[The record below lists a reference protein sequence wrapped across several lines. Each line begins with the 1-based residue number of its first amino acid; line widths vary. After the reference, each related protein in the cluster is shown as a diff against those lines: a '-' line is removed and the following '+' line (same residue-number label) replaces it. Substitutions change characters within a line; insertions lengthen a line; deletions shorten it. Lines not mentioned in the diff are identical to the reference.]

1 MIKLN
6 IRAQFILLSGVVGI
20 ILIVV
25 SILGY
30 RAASSNLQ
38 ESIEHELIATIH
50 IQEKVLD
57 GWIREKSQTA
67 INSANLMGKFFGT
80 DRASIQKLM
89 QLSSDP
95 EIMAVTNCDENG
107 LVISNENDYTG
118 QLEIRNRDWYLRSK
132 SERKLIFTDVYVDV
146 VSGKAVVSAAHPYF
160 DPSGN
165 FLGSVC
171 VDISIDTLN
180 DEIKKLKYRG
190 AGIGM
195 ILAQNGKVIVSAE
208 PVSQNFSDEFKSHQS
223 EGFFVTADQNVVA
236 YQKLESTGWI
246 VAISVPHEIV
256 FESMD
261 RLQMAYTILIAVTLL
276 GIIVTILFCLRFAA
290 RITNYIANLKDRI
303 ENLSRGNFKISEMK
317 IESQDE
323 FGDLARAFNSMT
335 QNVRN
340 LIQKVAKTSEDVA
353 KSSEELNAS
362 AHQSADSANYVADTT
377 IKVAEALDNQMQ
389 NIIQARENIERING
403 DINSMLEKSLV
414 ITQNTQS
421 MEESAR
427 AGDRLMQDAI
437 EKMSSIEQSVSDS
450 ARMVEK
456 LGENSKEIGSI
467 VEAISSIAEQTNLL
481 ALNAAIEAARA
492 GDAGRGFAV
501 VADEVRKL
509 ATSSQEA
516 AEKINARIHGIQVDT
531 EQAVRAMKTG
541 TQNVELGSQAMND
554 VGAQFAE
561 IIRMLNENKR
571 RIEDVGGTVQEV
583 SSEANRIVQVVEKID
598 ESSRTTADQ
607 TQTISASTQE
617 QTASTEEIAA
627 SSRTLADIANELQ
640 TETSKFKI

>member
-118 QLEIRNRDWYLRSK
+118 QLEIRNRDWYQRSK

-146 VSGKAVVSAAHPYF
+146 VSGKAVVSAAQPYF

-195 ILAQNGKVIVSAE
+195 ILDQNGKVIVSAE

-276 GIIVTILFCLRFAA
+276 GIIVTILFCLRFAT

-323 FGDLARAFNSMT
+323 FGDLAREFNSMT

-389 NIIQARENIERING
+389 NIIQE
-403 DINSMLEKSLV
+403 SLV
-414 ITQNTQS
+414 ITQNTQA

-541 TQNVELGSQAMND
+541 TQNVQLGSQAMND